1 VRRNPNGEKSWR
13 LRGRAWRPVIEKL
26 EDGEK
31 FAIAKLEVVR
41 QGEVVRIEAR
51 RRWEALRWRSS
62 FFVYRDVRVFFLI
75 TLFFF
80 LSLLIK
86 FNIIFQLGGSTKYF
100 AAPHVPGQ
108 ILVLSF

>member
-13 LRGRAWRPVIEKL
+13 LRGRAWRQVIEKL

-51 RRWEALRWRSS
+51 RRWEDGEKLCDGEALFLFTEMYVFS
-62 FFVYRDVRVFFLI
+62 FW
-75 TLFFF
+75 
-80 LSLLIK
+80 
-86 FNIIFQLGGSTKYF
+86 
-100 AAPHVPGQ
+100 
-108 ILVLSF
+108 